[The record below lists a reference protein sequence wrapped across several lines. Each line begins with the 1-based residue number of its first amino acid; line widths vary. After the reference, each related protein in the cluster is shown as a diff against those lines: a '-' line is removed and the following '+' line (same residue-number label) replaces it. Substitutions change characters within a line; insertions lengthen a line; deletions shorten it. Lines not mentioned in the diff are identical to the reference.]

1 MSGGRRP
8 VTKQMGLD
16 EKEKKKEGARRE
28 QEAAVVQGESDEDLV
43 LSSEGLNNNLKN
55 KKLEEVQST
64 PDAKLPRKSPSI
76 PGSGYSENQS

>member
-1 MSGGRRP
+1 MHEP
-8 VTKQMGLD
+8 
-16 EKEKKKEGARRE
+16 
-28 QEAAVVQGESDEDLV
+28 DEDLV

-76 PGSGYSENQS
+76 PSSGYSENQS